1 MVTRK
6 YHVGNAL
13 AHENEWIWGAY
24 DRSTG
29 ELVLERLPDR
39 TANTLLLCLARHVQE
54 GSIIKSDGWLRHHSH
69 DIVDGLGMMAHEW
82 VNHRRGEYAY
92 DVHTAY
98 AGNRKAKFLFIILM
112 LLMFLT

>member
-13 AHENEWIWGAY
+13 VHENELIWGAY

-39 TANTLLLCLARHVQE
+39 TANTLLLCLALNV
-54 GSIIKSDGWLRHHSH
+54 
-69 DIVDGLGMMAHEW
+69 
-82 VNHRRGEYAY
+82 
-92 DVHTAY
+92 
-98 AGNRKAKFLFIILM
+98 
-112 LLMFLT
+112 